1 MGRPLPT
8 PRTPADVTAGWLT
21 QALRQ
26 SGTLSRGA
34 VSEARVEPLGM
45 QGYLS
50 GVARVILT
58 YDTPRTDAPRTV
70 VVKLPS
76 VAEENRAIG
85 ESLRAYQREALFYLH
100 IAPDTDIR
108 IPRCYHA
115 SADPNVGDWSLLL
128 EDCSNLRNG
137 NQIEGLTYDEAI
149 AALRTIARL
158 HAPWWNSPRLDALD
172 WMPRENLALLTRFHD
187 DWPGFRDEYARRI
200 GREAVAVG
208 EKIAASGAA
217 IERLTATAP
226 HTITHWDYRAD
237 NVLLDDANAAEPIVV
252 LDWQLAIRQLGAFD
266 IARAITGSLPILVGE
281 HHLRELVGVWHE
293 ELVARG
299 VPNFS
304 TDDAWLHYRLGLL
317 QLLYTPVAFHHV
329 LSHEAGRSQE
339 LLRVIIE
346 RQFHSAIETDACG
359 ILP

>member
-1 MGRPLPT
+1 MSQSLPT
-8 PRTPADVTAGWLT
+8 PRTPADVTREWMT
-21 QALRQ
+21 QVLRQ
-26 SGTLSRGA
+26 SHTIGGGA
-34 VSEARVEPLGM
+34 VSRVRIEPLGM

-50 GVARVILT
+50 GVSKVILA
-58 YDTPRTDAPRTV
+58 YDSDQPDAPRAV

-76 VAEENRAIG
+76 VAEENRGIG

-100 IAPDTDIR
+100 VAPETDIR

-115 SADPNVGDWSLLL
+115 SADPDAGDWSLVL

-137 NQIEGLTYDEAI
+137 NQIDGFTYDEAI
-149 AALRTIARL
+149 AALRTIARV
-158 HAPWWNSPRLDALD
+158 HAKWWNSSRLDALD
-172 WMPRENLALLTRFHD
+172 WMPRENLRLLSTFHEN
-187 DWPGFRDEYARRI
+187 WPGFRDEYARRI
-200 GREAVAVG
+200 GSAAIAVG
-208 EKIAASGAA
+208 EKIAASGEA
-217 IERLTATAP
+217 IERLTAEAA

-237 NVLLDDANAAEPIVV
+237 NVLLDDANATDPIVV

-266 IARAITGSLPILVGE
+266 VARVITGSLPILVGE
-281 HHLRELVGVWHE
+281 HHLRELVGVWHG

-299 VPNFS
+299 VQEFS
-304 TDDAWLHYRLGLL
+304 ADDAWQHFRLGLL

-329 LSHEAGRSQE
+329 LSHEAGRGRE

-346 RQFHSAIETDACG
+346 RQFHSAIESDACG